1 MKSKP
6 CIFLASAIHLAA
18 VNNHAQE
25 RKTNMNRKISFLAAG
40 MFLTTL
46 VNGFGQ
52 PVITSQ
58 PQSVTNL
65 AHTSPRTSR

>member
-1 MKSKP
+1 VCAKTRLSYQPALIKKDKANMK
-6 CIFLASAIHLAA
+6 
-18 VNNHAQE
+18 
-25 RKTNMNRKISFLAAG
+25 TKISFLAAG
-40 MFLTTL
+40 MFLAAL
-46 VNGFGQ
+46 VKSFAQ

>member
-1 MKSKP
+1 VCAKTRLSYQPALVKKD
-6 CIFLASAIHLAA
+6 
-18 VNNHAQE
+18 
-25 RKTNMNRKISFLAAG
+25 KTNIKTKTILFAAG
-40 MFLTTL
+40 MFLVASVT
-46 VNGFGQ
+46 GFGQ